1 VIENPFDDIT
11 PRPQKLV
18 EIEQK
23 KVVKPVAVKNKNLI
37 SFDEEDGEDR
47 DYNAN
52 ARFKKRGIKSMHE
65 SDSKGLSSQAAI
77 S

>member
-1 VIENPFDDIT
+1 MT
-11 PRPQKLV
+11 

-23 KVVKPVAVKNKNLI
+23 TVVKPAVAVKNKNLI

-65 SDSKGLSSQAAI
+65 TDGKGLSTQAAI

>member
-1 VIENPFDDIT
+1 MT
-11 PRPQKLV
+11 

-23 KVVKPVAVKNKNLI
+23 TVVKPAVAVKNKNLI

-52 ARFKKRGIKSMHE
+52 AKFKKRGIKSMH
-65 SDSKGLSSQAAI
+65 
-77 S
+77 

>member
-1 VIENPFDDIT
+1 MT
-11 PRPQKLV
+11 

-23 KVVKPVAVKNKNLI
+23 TVVKPAVAVKNKNLI

-47 DYNAN
+47 DYNAS
-52 ARFKKRGIKSMHE
+52 AKFKKRGIKSMHE
-65 SDSKGLSSQAAI
+65 TDGKGLSTQAAL

>member
-1 VIENPFDDIT
+1 MT
-11 PRPQKLV
+11 

-23 KVVKPVAVKNKNLI
+23 TVVKPAVAVKNKNLI

-52 ARFKKRGIKSMHE
+52 AKFKKRGIKSMHE
-65 SDSKGLSSQAAI
+65 TDGKGLSTQAAI

>member
-1 VIENPFDDIT
+1 M
-11 PRPQKLV
+11 PRPRKMT

-23 KVVKPVAVKNKNLI
+23 TVVKPAVAVKNKNLI

-52 ARFKKRGIKSMHE
+52 AKFKKRGIKSMHE
-65 SDSKGLSSQAAI
+65 TDGKGLSTQAAI